1 MTLASEQPELVV
13 DRVRKEFPTRGE
25 PLVVLREASLTLSAG
40 QNAAIVG
47 PSGSGKS
54 TLLHI
59 VGTLDAPSSG
69 SVRLRGEDPFDLDE
83 PRLAHFRNRN
93 IGFVFQDHYLLPQL
107 SVLENVLVPALAE
120 GTPSRETVERAKEL
134 LGRVGLAE
142 RSEHRPAELSGGE
155 RQRAGVA
162 RALLLRPAL
171 LLADEPTGNLDRK
184 NAAAIGALLIEMQR
198 QERTMLLVVTHSGD
212 LAAQLD
218 RRYEIDDGRLVSQE

>member
-1 MTLASEQPELVV
+1 MPDLVV
-13 DRVRKEFPTRGE
+13 DRVAKEFPTRAE
-25 PLVVLREASLTLSAG
+25 PLVVLREASLELSAG
-40 QNAAIVG
+40 QNAAIIG

-59 VGTLDAPSSG
+59 IGTLDAPTSG
-69 SVRLRGEDPFDLDE
+69 RVTLGGDDPFALDE

-93 IGFVFQDHYLLPQL
+93 IGFVFQDHHLLPQL

-120 GTPSRETVERAKEL
+120 GSPSRETVERAKEL
-134 LGRVGLAE
+134 LGRVGLGDRLA
-142 RSEHRPAELSGGE
+142 HRPAELSGGE

-184 NAAAIGALLIEMQR
+184 NAATIGALLVEMQQ
-198 QERTMLLVVTHSGD
+198 QESTMLLVVTHSAD
-212 LAAQLD
+212 LAAHLD
-218 RRYEIDDGRLVSQE
+218 RRYEIDDGRLVLV